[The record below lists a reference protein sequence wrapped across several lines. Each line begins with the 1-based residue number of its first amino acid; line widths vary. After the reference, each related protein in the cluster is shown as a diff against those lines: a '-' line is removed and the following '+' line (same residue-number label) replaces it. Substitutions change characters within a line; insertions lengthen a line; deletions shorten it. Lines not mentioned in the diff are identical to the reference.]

1 MLRSRL
7 PAVSSLLV
15 LVGLASPASAD
26 DLDVTG
32 YTRSVVL
39 SVAGY
44 TGTSTLANF
53 PVLVRLGPSVAGFHY
68 EDFASPDGADLVFT
82 DADGTVIPH
91 EIDTWNT
98 NGESLVWVKLSS
110 MAKNT
115 SFRAYWGR
123 MPDTANNPTAVW
135 AGYVGVWHMGEDS
148 GNAIDATGNGYD
160 GVPSG
165 ALASGMV
172 SYENG
177 AVGRARINKGQLEG
191 KAFLSLAGSE
201 DMALGTG
208 FTVSGWFRA
217 NEEPGSASYP
227 RLVCRKHVYSDSNG
241 WEFHLSRAS
250 TYLTVRGASSTSVG
264 CVLPEN
270 VRQWWHVGVTYD
282 GTSVTVNTNGAK
294 LATGTIAAA
303 TDNGKPLTFGS
314 NDGGEASLNG
324 QYDEIRIAKTVPTAD
339 WTLAEYRSMAVVD
352 FVKAQPVANLV
363 EARTFHVDAA
373 SGNDTADGLSWE
385 TSLSTIQRA
394 IDLACTGDEILVAD
408 GAYAPIHSGNLGVT
422 IRSVNGATSTIIDGD
437 GTSRCA
443 SLGVDTNDFV
453 KTTLVGFTLRNGRN
467 MHGTGAKGGIVE
479 DCIVTGNY
487 AGRDYNPDFQGYGGG
502 LYGCIATGCVVSNNA
517 ASNFGGG
524 AYGSVLTR
532 CIVSDNVAEDDGGG
546 AHSCVLTDCLIV
558 DNEASNIPGGNSGG
572 GARSSKLLRCTLS
585 GNRAGPGREG
595 YWGSA
600 GADNCTL
607 VGCVVYGNTL
617 TTGSS
622 SDVYNSTATY
632 SCFGSEVSGTGNI
645 VVDPLFVDAANGDYR
660 LRAGSPCIDKGHA
673 TGLTRKSVD
682 LDGAH
687 RRSGSSVDM
696 GCYEFATHREPTT
709 LYVDATT
716 GDDANTG
723 LDPAAPKKSIQSAL
737 EWSIDGDML
746 LANDGIYTGNS
757 VCVVNNEV
765 IRRTVT
771 IQSVNGPGKTI
782 IDGEGVRRCAKL
794 SGNGDGRTSDSVAT
808 LSGFTL
814 RNGSYT
820 YVGGVTHGILEN
832 CIIADCSSDGADWF
846 ASGAYL
852 CKLSNCLLFGN
863 TMGTGTGRPHTSGAY
878 LCDLYNC
885 TIVGN
890 EAVAGAS
897 SGGLYDC
904 KAYNCIVTGNKVG
917 GVSADVAAC
926 TLDHCCLTSLQEGEG
941 NIVAFPKFADEANG
955 DFRLLGNSPCID
967 AGSDANA
974 AGDSDLWGNA
984 RVQGAHI
991 DIGAY
996 EAGPESWLKVEGTDV
1011 VYNGGP
1017 NALAVSASFPGAEAT
1032 ILYGL
1037 SADGPFTAEA
1047 PSFTDAGEH
1056 PVWVVATAPGYPAV
1070 TNAATLL
1077 VRKKQIDPS
1086 MMCVVPDQVWDG
1098 TPKRPEVHIRDGW
1111 PDILTADGYDVDYI
1125 DNTEVGTAGVRV
1137 TGKGNYEGSF
1147 VYPFGIDP
1155 VDETRFLVVDLSG
1168 GTNATSYP
1176 VSYLSDVPAGGWT
1189 DEYKTTK
1196 LVLRKVPEGSFW
1208 MGSPEDEV
1216 GRQDN
1221 ETLHRVTLSRGFY
1234 AGVFEVTQKQW
1245 ELVMGT
1251 NVAQYVGDNRP
1262 IEGVAFIDIRG
1273 SYAGTNFP
1281 ASTAV
1286 DAESFLGV
1294 LREKTGIIGLD
1305 LPTEAQWEYAC
1316 RAKTESALNSGKNFE
1331 VTSGQSANANEV
1343 GRQSGNCTDGR
1354 SYSQHAAVGLYFPN
1368 RWGLYDMHGNV
1379 FEWCLDRWGLRT
1391 AVNPVGSFDGTT
1403 RVVKG
1408 GCWKFAA
1415 KQVRS
1420 AFRKAMTSYSRY
1432 NDIGFRLVCTE
1443 PEPAETVWYVDAERG
1458 DDENTGRSWDNA
1470 LRTIQNAVD
1479 RSVAGNTV
1487 LVTNGVY
1494 EPCTA
1499 MNLDIVIRSVEGAE
1513 KTIVDG
1519 GGTNRCAYLGV
1530 ETNDVMKTTLVG
1542 FTLRNG
1548 KQSTDSLAFGGG
1560 VWGGRLENC
1569 VLSNNWAGAGGGAR
1583 SSVLVQC
1590 VLENNIARDDGG
1602 GAYQCE
1608 LFDCLVA
1615 DNAANNSG
1623 SGQSGGGIFRSHA
1636 VRCTIANN
1644 LAVFGTSD
1652 KPGSAGADSSLL
1664 ESCIVYGNA
1673 YTSGAANDVNNSTAT
1688 YSCFGSA
1695 VSGTGNIVADPL
1707 FVDAA
1712 NGDYHLQAGSP
1723 CIDKAELTTEA
1734 KLGTDLDGHPRW
1746 IGVGTDMGCYEW
1758 ATHYAAATQYVAQA
1772 TGDDANDGLSWETA
1786 KATIQNAIDWAADG
1800 DEIVVADGVYAE
1812 ESSNNGSILNRKNAH
1827 LRIRSVNGPEAAI
1840 IDGQGVR
1847 RCVQMATRN
1856 PTEPLNSYAYEKRS
1870 DYGILEGFT
1879 LRNGYSPVG
1888 GAAAVA
1894 VTLKNCI
1901 LTKNT
1906 SGTTGVAYGTKLEN
1920 CLVFGNA
1927 NWNSNHNDV
1936 SPSAAE
1942 NGTLVNCTIVANTNK
1957 TSLGA
1962 CAVKNCTVT
1971 NCIIVGNVVV
1981 DSLVENEV
1989 DAATCKV
1996 GYSCLDTE
2004 TTGTSNVVAA
2014 ATDLFFDAA
2023 KGDYRVRAVAPCV
2036 DAGDTSRAAGETD
2049 LAGNPRVAHAAV
2061 DMGCYEYGVPA
2072 TPVIEPGDGTKFAK
2086 NTQSVTLTCSD
2097 PDARI
2102 FHTVDGSDPWTNST
2116 TSVKFSIR
2124 ETTTVKAV
2132 AIVRDDWASEVATA
2146 TIVRVYVAQ
2155 APDGLAAAQEGAG
2168 IALSWDGVETADSY
2182 RVYRGS
2188 SPDLAAATL
2197 LGSTEGLSW
2206 TDTTVEAGKTYYYF
2220 VVSENIAGVS
2230 EAGVPALGSTLTLA
2244 TAVNMPQLAFATGD
2258 GSPWVAEL
2266 SEDAADAVHDARSGA
2281 PGDNGE
2287 SWIETSVEGPGQID
2301 FRWRASCERD
2311 DSGESDW
2318 DHLAFEIDGEEKAR
2332 LDGRTK
2338 WERLSFAIAGE
2349 GMHTLRWTYVKDA
2362 TMAAG
2367 EDRGWLDCVQ
2377 WIPEATKGE
2386 WEAWVDFHGIGS
2398 PSGYEALKPLPSGK
2412 GDTLYEEFVAGLNPL
2427 DALSSL
2433 LADILVP
2440 GDEPE
2445 ISWHPDLGARR
2456 VYTVEG
2462 KPFLTNEVWT
2472 APNADSRFFRVRV
2485 SLPE

>member
-1 MLRSRL
+1 MRFAPRSVL
-7 PAVSSLLV
+7 PLLA
-15 LVGLASPASAD
+15 LLGLTLPASA
-26 DLDVTG
+26 T
-32 YTRSVVL
+32 
-39 SVAGY
+39 
-44 TGTSTLANF
+44 
-53 PVLVRLGPSVAGFHY
+53 
-68 EDFASPDGADLVFT
+68 
-82 DADGTVIPH
+82 
-91 EIDTWNT
+91 TW
-98 NGESLVWVKLSS
+98 
-110 MAKNT
+110 
-115 SFRAYWGR
+115 
-123 MPDTANNPTAVW
+123 
-135 AGYVGVWHMGEDS
+135 YV
-148 GNAIDATGNGYD
+148 
-160 GVPSG
+160 
-165 ALASGMV
+165 
-172 SYENG
+172 
-177 AVGRARINKGQLEG
+177 
-191 KAFLSLAGSE
+191 
-201 DMALGTG
+201 
-208 FTVSGWFRA
+208 
-217 NEEPGSASYP
+217 SAS
-227 RLVCRKHVYSDSNG
+227 
-241 WEFHLSRAS
+241 
-250 TYLTVRGASSTSVG
+250 
-264 CVLPEN
+264 
-270 VRQWWHVGVTYD
+270 
-282 GTSVTVNTNGAK
+282 
-294 LATGTIAAA
+294 
-303 TDNGKPLTFGS
+303 
-314 NDGGEASLNG
+314 
-324 QYDEIRIAKTVPTAD
+324 
-339 WTLAEYRSMAVVD
+339 
-352 FVKAQPVANLV
+352 
-363 EARTFHVDAA
+363 
-373 SGNDTADGLSWE
+373 SGNDTNDGKSSSKAFKTIQKAVDACGENDLILVSPGVYKETAEGVGGVYNRNGRNATIRSTDGPLVTIIDGDGQRRVVKGTLHIYQDEWETHCLLFDGFTLRNGSQESASGAAYVKMRKCIVSGCVSKSGSLLLSVQADNCLIVNNEALSSIAKSMTAVNCTFAGNSGLDDSTAVFSESSTLVNCVVFGNEFRETPILSPDSSAMYSFADVSMPGEGNGLLGSTPFVDADNGSYLLRGNAPCVDTGSNDVVSVSSDLRYSPRIVNGVVDAGCYEYREPVIWYVDGAAGNDANDGLTW
-385 TSLSTIQRA
+385 STAKKSIQAAVNASA
-394 IDLACTGDEILVAD
+394 IDDTILVAD
-408 GAYAPIHSGNLGVT
+408 GIYAPVTADCKGIT

-443 SLGVDTNDFV
+443 TLGNTTNDAV
-453 KTTLVGFTLRNGRN
+453 KTTLVGFTLRNGN
-467 MHGTGAKGGIVE
+467 ATAEEGHGGGAVGGILE
-479 DCIVTGNY
+479 DCIVCDNKCPTE
-487 AGRDYNPDFQGYGGG
+487 RSKGGG
-502 LYGCIATGCVVSNNA
+502 LYHSIARRCQIIGNLA
-517 ASNFGGG
+517 A
-524 AYGSVLTR
+524 
-532 CIVSDNVAEDDGGG
+532 DDGGG
-546 AHSCVLTDCLIV
+546 AILSQLFDCLVANNHADNSGGSHTGGGIMSCVSVRCTIV
-558 DNEASNIPGGNSGG
+558 NNTAVYGTSSIPGGA
-572 GARSSKLLRCTLS
+572 GADSSKLLSCI
-585 GNRAGPGREG
+585 
-595 YWGSA
+595 
-600 GADNCTL
+600 
-607 VGCVVYGNTL
+607 VYGNSY
-617 TTGSS
+617 TTGTS
-622 SDVYNSTATY
+622 SDANTCTATY
-632 SCFGSEVSGTGNI
+632 SCFGSAVSGTGNI
-645 VVDPLFVDAANGDYR
+645 TADPLFVDAANGDYR
-660 LRAGSPCIDKGHA
+660 LRAGSPCIDKGSN
-673 TGLTRKSVD
+673 TGLAWYDVD
-682 LDGAH
+682 LSGMH
-687 RRSGSSVDM
+687 RRLGMWADM
-696 GCYEFATHREPTT
+696 GCFEFSTHREPATI
-709 LYVDATT
+709 YVNATS
-716 GDDANTG
+716 GDDANDG
-723 LDPAAPKKSIQSAL
+723 LSAETSKKTIQNAI
-737 EWSIDGDML
+737 EWSINGDTILVADGVYKETYSQDVAIFNSRSRVIRIKSENGPAHCFLDGDGL
-746 LANDGIYTGNS
+746 
-757 VCVVNNEV
+757 
-765 IRRTVT
+765 
-771 IQSVNGPGKTI
+771 
-782 IDGEGVRRCAKL
+782 RRCAKL
-794 SGNGDGRTSDSVAT
+794 SGSLDARTESNVAT

-814 RNGSYT
+814 TNGMNVSC
-820 YVGGVTHGILEN
+820 GGASHGIVEN
-832 CIIADCSSDGADWF
+832 CIIVGCSTKQPQSSPENVGAIV
-846 ASGAYL
+846 ASRVANCLIVGNSTYPTEGTAHLAAGAAL
-852 CKLSNCLLFGN
+852 STLSNCTIYGN
-863 TMGTGTGRPHTSGAY
+863 SAGVGA
-878 LCDLYNC
+878 D
-885 TIVGN
+885 
-890 EAVAGAS
+890 AGGIA
-897 SGGLYDC
+897 GC
-904 KAYNCIVTGNKVG
+904 KADNCIVTGNKVG
-917 GVSADVAAC
+917 GVAADVAEC

-955 DFRLLGNSPCID
+955 DFRLLGSSPCID

-1077 VRKKQIDPS
+1077 VRKKQIEPS

-1098 TPKRPEVHIRDGW
+1098 TAKTPEVHIRDGW
-1111 PDILTADGYDVDYI
+1111 PDILGAANYDVEYV
-1125 DNTEVGTAGVRV
+1125 DNVDVGTAGVRV
-1137 TGKGNYEGSF
+1137 TGKNNYEGSF

-1208 MGSPEDEV
+1208 MGSPEDEL
-1216 GRQDN
+1216 GRGDN

-1251 NVAQYVGDNRP
+1251 NVAQYIGATRP
-1262 IEGVAFIDIRG
+1262 IERVSFKDIRG
-1273 SYAGTNFP
+1273 SDAGTNFP
-1281 ASTAV
+1281 ASTDV
-1286 DAESFLGV
+1286 DATSFLGV
-1294 LREKTGIIGLD
+1294 LREKTGLNCLD
-1305 LPTEAQWEYAC
+1305 LPTEAQWEYSC
-1316 RAKTESALNSGKNFE
+1316 RSGTESALNSGKKLETATGF
-1331 VTSGQSANANEV
+1331 SANLAEV
-1343 GRQSGNCTDGR
+1343 GRYPGNKGND
-1354 SYSQHAAVGLYFPN
+1354 QHAVVGSYLPN
-1368 RWGLYDMHGNV
+1368 RWGLYDLHGNIG
-1379 FEWCLDRWGLRT
+1379 EWCLDRRNDYPLGPI
-1391 AVNPVGSFDGTT
+1391 VNPLGVSSETDRGYRGPSWKVEMT
-1403 RVVKG
+1403 R
-1408 GCWKFAA
+1408 A
-1415 KQVRS
+1415 RS
-1420 AFRKAMTSYSRY
+1420 ARRGFLPPHEKY
-1432 NDIGFRLVCTE
+1432 NDVGLRLVCAD
-1443 PEPAETVWYVDAERG
+1443 PEPADTIWYVDAKRG
-1458 DDENTGRSWDNA
+1458 DDENTGRSWDDA

-1479 RSVAGNTV
+1479 RSVAGNTI

-1494 EPCTA
+1494 EPFTA

-1519 GGTNRCAYLGV
+1519 GGTNRCATLGDS
-1530 ETNDVMKTTLVG
+1530 TNDVVKTTLVG

-1548 KQSTDSLAFGGG
+1548 GTMHGAGVFGGILEDCIVTGNHADYDGTKYRGFGGG
-1560 VWGGRLENC
+1560 LQQC
-1569 VLSNNWAGAGGGAR
+1569 FAYHCIISNNTATGGGGGAMN
-1583 SSVLVQC
+1583 ST
-1590 VLENNIARDDGG
+1590 LE
-1602 GAYQCE
+1602 
-1608 LFDCLVA
+1608 DCLVVGNLA
-1615 DNAANNSG
+1615 ENAGIATT
-1623 SGQSGGGIFRSHA
+1623 GGGLGTCHA
-1636 VRCTIANN
+1636 IRCTIADNR
-1644 LAVFGTSD
+1644 AVYGSAE
-1652 KPGSAGADSSLL
+1652 KPGGAGCDFSVL
-1664 ESCIVYGNA
+1664 ESCIVHGNE
-1673 YTSGAANDVNNSTAT
+1673 YTSGAANDIYNSTAT
-1688 YSCFGSA
+1688 YSSFDSSVA
-1695 VSGTGNIVADPL
+1695 GTGNIAADPL

-1712 NGDYHLQAGSP
+1712 NGDYRLSACSP

-1786 KATIQNAIDWAADG
+1786 KATIQNAIDWAAEG
-1800 DEIVVADGVYAE
+1800 DEIVVADGVYTGDTT
-1812 ESSNNGSILNRKNAH
+1812 SFSSILNRKNARLH
-1827 LRIRSVNGPEAAI
+1827 IRSVNGPLKTA
-1840 IDGQGVR
+1840 IDGRGLR
-1847 RCVQMATRN
+1847 RCVQMTVRPPAAPQDSFAHELWR
-1856 PTEPLNSYAYEKRS
+1856 
-1870 DYGILEGFT
+1870 DYVTMDGFT
-1879 LRNGYSPVG
+1879 LRNGYCTAGG
-1888 GAAAVA
+1888 GAAISVS
-1894 VTLKNCI
+1894 LKNCI
-1901 LTKNT
+1901 V
-1906 SGTTGVAYGTKLEN
+1906 TGNSTRSNSAVYSSNMEN

-1927 NWNSNHNDV
+1927 NENANQNAVSSSAVSNG
-1936 SPSAAE
+1936 S
-1942 NGTLVNCTIVANTNK
+1942 LINCTIVANTNRND
-1957 TSLGA
+1957 LGA
-1962 CAVKNCTVT
+1962 CAIRNCTVT

-2061 DMGCYEYGVPA
+2061 DMGCYEYGAPA

-2146 TIVRVYVAQ
+2146 TIVRVYVVQ

-2349 GMHTLRWTYVKDA
+2349 GTHTLRWTYVKDA

-2472 APNADSRFFRVRV
+2472 APNADSRFFRVGFG
-2485 SLPE
+2485 E

>member
-1 MLRSRL
+1 MLRLRL
-7 PAVSSLLV
+7 PAVSFLLLLAGFAPSGFAKNWYV
-15 LVGLASPASAD
+15 SASSGSDSNEGTSAKPFKTIQKAVTSCSDGDLILVGPGTYKETADSVGAVYNSNGRSATVRSTD
-26 DLDVTG
+26 GPLVTII
-32 YTRSVVL
+32 
-39 SVAGY
+39 
-44 TGTSTLANF
+44 
-53 PVLVRLGPSVAGFHY
+53 
-68 EDFASPDGADLVFT
+68 
-82 DADGTVIPH
+82 DADGQRRVAKGTNTAHQNDWMDHCLLFDGFTLQNGLHQDTGGVAWTKLRKCIVKGTSLNSKVVLHTVRMDNCLVIGNRALQCLVRNS
-91 EIDTWNT
+91 TAFNCT
-98 NGESLVWVKLSS
+98 FSNNGG
-110 MAKNT
+110 
-115 SFRAYWGR
+115 F
-123 MPDTANNPTAVW
+123 
-135 AGYVGVWHMGEDS
+135 
-148 GNAIDATGNGYD
+148 D
-160 GVPSG
+160 GSG
-165 ALASGMV
+165 AVFSDSVLANCVVFG
-172 SYENG
+172 
-177 AVGRARINKGQLEG
+177 
-191 KAFLSLAGSE
+191 
-201 DMALGTG
+201 
-208 FTVSGWFRA
+208 
-217 NEEPGSASYP
+217 NETGSASLVSSSFSATNSFAEVVLPGSNNGVLSESPFVDAAAGVY
-227 RLVCRKHVYSDSNG
+227 RLRPESPCVDAGANELVPTNYDLRGSRRIVNGIVDAGCYEFRNPVTWCVDANAGSDSN
-241 WEFHLSRAS
+241 
-250 TYLTVRGASSTSVG
+250 
-264 CVLPEN
+264 
-270 VRQWWHVGVTYD
+270 
-282 GTSVTVNTNGAK
+282 
-294 LATGTIAAA
+294 
-303 TDNGKPLTFGS
+303 
-314 NDGGEASLNG
+314 
-324 QYDEIRIAKTVPTAD
+324 
-339 WTLAEYRSMAVVD
+339 
-352 FVKAQPVANLV
+352 
-363 EARTFHVDAA
+363 
-373 SGNDTADGLSWE
+373 DGLSWDSPKK
-385 TSLSTIQRA
+385 SLQATVDEA
-394 IDLACTGDEILVAD
+394 IDGDTILVND
-408 GAYAPIHSGNLGVT
+408 GIYKRVSGNVVLDCHATSGKLV
-422 IRSVNGATSTIIDGD
+422 IRSVNGPERTILDGE
-437 GTSRCA
+437 GKYRCA
-443 SLGVDTNDFV
+443 KLSASLDGRTADRVA
-453 KTTLVGFTLRNGRN
+453 TLVGFTITNG
-467 MHGTGAKGGIVE
+467 
-479 DCIVTGNY
+479 
-487 AGRDYNPDFQGYGGG
+487 
-502 LYGCIATGCVVSNNA
+502 
-517 ASNFGGG
+517 
-524 AYGSVLTR
+524 
-532 CIVSDNVAEDDGGG
+532 
-546 AHSCVLTDCLIV
+546 
-558 DNEASNIPGGNSGG
+558 
-572 GARSSKLLRCTLS
+572 
-585 GNRAGPGREG
+585 
-595 YWGSA
+595 
-600 GADNCTL
+600 
-607 VGCVVYGNTL
+607 
-617 TTGSS
+617 
-622 SDVYNSTATY
+622 
-632 SCFGSEVSGTGNI
+632 
-645 VVDPLFVDAANGDYR
+645 LFKN
-660 LRAGSPCIDKGHA
+660 
-673 TGLTRKSVD
+673 
-682 LDGAH
+682 
-687 RRSGSSVDM
+687 
-696 GCYEFATHREPTT
+696 
-709 LYVDATT
+709 
-716 GDDANTG
+716 
-723 LDPAAPKKSIQSAL
+723 
-737 EWSIDGDML
+737 
-746 LANDGIYTGNS
+746 
-757 VCVVNNEV
+757 
-765 IRRTVT
+765 
-771 IQSVNGPGKTI
+771 
-782 IDGEGVRRCAKL
+782 
-794 SGNGDGRTSDSVAT
+794 
-808 LSGFTL
+808 
-814 RNGSYT
+814 
-820 YVGGVTHGILEN
+820 VGGVSHGVAEN
-832 CIIADCSSDGADWF
+832 CIISNCKTTKGLDAEKTAGGASVCKLVNCLLLGNESSSSDGTA
-846 ASGAYL
+846 AAGGAYQ
-852 CKLSNCLLFGN
+852 
-863 TMGTGTGRPHTSGAY
+863 
-878 LCDLYNC
+878 CDLYNC
-885 TIVGN
+885 TVVGN
-890 EAVAGAS
+890 EAVAGAPA
-897 SGGLYDC
+897 GGLYDC

-917 GVSADVAAC
+917 GVAADVAEC

-941 NIVAFPKFADEANG
+941 NLVAFPKFADEAGG
-955 DFRLLGNSPCID
+955 DFRLLGDSPCID

-974 AGDSDLWGNA
+974 AGDSDLWGNT
-984 RVQGAHI
+984 RVQGAHV

-1017 NALAVSASFPGAEAT
+1017 NALAVTADFPGAEAT

-1070 TNAATLL
+1070 TNAATLV
-1077 VRKKQIDPS
+1077 VRKKAVAPS
-1086 MMCVVPDQVWDG
+1086 MMCVVPDQVYDG
-1098 TPKRPEVHIRDGW
+1098 TPKTPEVHIRDGW
-1111 PDILTADGYDVDYI
+1111 PDILGAANYDVEYV
-1125 DNTEVGTAGVRV
+1125 DNVDVGTAGVRV
-1137 TGKGNYEGSF
+1137 TGKNNYEGSF

-1196 LVLRKVPEGSFW
+1196 LVLRKVREGSFW
-1208 MGSPEDEV
+1208 MGSPVDEI
-1216 GRQDN
+1216 GRWDGC
-1221 ETLHRVTLSRGFY
+1221 ETRHHVTISRGFY
-1234 AGVFEVTQKQW
+1234 TGVFEVTQKQW
-1245 ELVMGT
+1245 ELVLGT
-1251 NVAQYVGDNRP
+1251 NVAQHLGGARP
-1262 IEGVAFIDIRG
+1262 IERVSYNDIRG
-1273 SYAGTNFP
+1273 ADAGSAFP
-1281 ASTAV
+1281 VNNEV
-1286 DAESFLGV
+1286 DSMSFLGV
-1294 LREKTGIIGLD
+1294 LRSKTGLDGFD
-1305 LPTEAQWEYAC
+1305 LPTEAQFEYTC
-1316 RAKTESALNSGKNFE
+1316 RAETDSSLNSGKNLE
-1331 VTSGQSANANEV
+1331 MADAYSASLAELGRYAGNQTDDFAYEQHTVV
-1343 GRQSGNCTDGR
+1343 G
-1354 SYSQHAAVGLYFPN
+1354 SYLPN

-1379 FEWCLDRWGLRT
+1379 WEWCRDWWQRDLGNADV
-1391 AVNPVGSFDGTT
+1391 VNPVVFSSDSG
-1403 RVVKG
+1403 RVVRG
-1408 GCWKFAA
+1408 GGW
-1415 KQVRS
+1415 RS
-1420 AFRKAMTSYSRY
+1420 AGKACRSAYRRDGGDDPSSTNLDR
-1432 NDIGFRLVCTE
+1432 GFRLVCE
-1443 PEPAETVWYVDAERG
+1443 NPEPAETVWYVDAEHG
-1458 DDENTGRSWDNA
+1458 DDENTGRSWDDA
-1470 LRTIQNAVD
+1470 LRTIQNAAD

-1494 EPCTA
+1494 EPFTA

-1548 KQSTDSLAFGGG
+1548 RNDHGAGVRGGILEACIVTGNYAGKDDDPSFRGYGGG
-1560 VWGGRLENC
+1560 LQCSIAFRCIV
-1569 VLSNNWAGAGGGAR
+1569 SNNVSSAGGGGAMNSR
-1583 SSVLVQC
+1583 
-1590 VLENNIARDDGG
+1590 LEDCLIADNLANNIVAATTGG
-1602 GAYQCE
+1602 G
-1608 LFDCLVA
+1608 L
-1615 DNAANNSG
+1615 G
-1623 SGQSGGGIFRSHA
+1623 SCDA
-1636 VRCTIANN
+1636 VRCTIVDNR
-1644 LAVFGTSD
+1644 AVYGSSS
-1652 KPGSAGADSSLL
+1652 KPGGGGCDYCTL

-1673 YTSGAANDVNNSTAT
+1673 YTSGVANDINISTAT
-1688 YSCFGSA
+1688 YSCFGST

-1712 NGDYHLQAGSP
+1712 NGDYRLQAGSP
-1723 CIDKAELTTEA
+1723 CIDAGQLTNEA
-1734 KLGTDLDGHPRW
+1734 KMGTDLEGHPRW

-1758 ATHYAAATQYVAQA
+1758 ATHYVATTQYVAQA
-1772 TGDDANDGLSWETA
+1772 TGNDANDGLSWETA

-1812 ESSNNGSILNRKNAH
+1812 ESSNNGSILNQKNAH

-1906 SGTTGVAYGTKLEN
+1906 SGTGGAAYGTRMEN
-1920 CLVFGNA
+1920 CLIVGNA
-1927 NWNSNHNDV
+1927 NWNSNHNEE
-1936 SPSAAE
+1936 SPSAATS
-1942 NGTLVNCTIVANTNK
+1942 GSLLNCTIVANTNK

-1962 CAVKNCTVT
+1962 CAVRNCTVT
-1971 NCIIVGNVVV
+1971 NCIIVGNIVV
-1981 DSLVENEV
+1981 DSPVENEV
-1989 DAATCKV
+1989 DASCMV

-2004 TTGTSNVVAA
+2004 TAGTSNIVASA
-2014 ATDLFFDAA
+2014 EDLFFDAA
-2023 KGDYRVRAVAPCV
+2023 KGDFRVRAVAPCV
-2036 DAGDTSRAAGETD
+2036 DAGDTSRAAGATD

-2061 DMGCYEYGVPA
+2061 DMGCYEYGAPA

-2206 TDTTVEAGKTYYYF
+2206 TDAAVEAGKTYYYF

-2244 TAVNMPQLAFATGD
+2244 TAVNMPQLAFVTGD

-2266 SEDAADAVHDARSGA
+2266 SEDAADTVHDARSGA

-2287 SWIETSVEGPGQID
+2287 SWLQTSVEGPGQID

-2311 DSGESDW
+2311 DSGERDW
-2318 DHLAFEIDGEEKAR
+2318 DHLVFEIDGEEKAR

-2349 GMHTLRWTYVKDA
+2349 GTHTLRWTYVKDA